1 MANTSPIDQLE
12 EIVVTAPVSNE
23 KFSFEQY
30 DKPLVDADDIN
41 VDTSGVMMLSLNTGP
56 CKIKRD
62 KKADKNKKEPGGS
75 PLAADIREITLTILA
90 ETDCD
95 ALQTKIKTAVN
106 AQVSDLKD
114 KLGLTKEKLAE
125 INPLL
130 SVPLNPFKLP
140 KYIKKQ
146 TVGRVLPDLE
156 ATIDM
161 IVKTVE
167 VITAIAEL
175 AQVIQ
180 KTIPRLKECA
190 LDLKRD
196 LKQDFEDEI
205 QGIVDTV
212 KSEIAKTIAEAICRG
227 VNAVGISANDI
238 ENVFDA
244 INAIDDVAN
253 AFDEIKSVAE
263 SALQENINSIGASQA
278 TLEELTGVPPVLD
291 TTSLESFVTSAESPE
306 YQQYKETVKSTL
318 NIPDPVANTLP
329 VISGTPT
336 VGATLTCSNGEWS
349 ANGNQLTFS
358 HQWFRN
364 GSEIS
369 GANTFTYVPTVEDVE
384 LKLYCTVTAETNVSI
399 EVAQTAEVG
408 PVTFQLATGD
418 KPTISGTASNGS
430 TLSCTAGTWPF
441 TPTVVLYEWIR
452 GTSTVV
458 QAATGLNTYK
468 IVSADVGSTLKC
480 RVIAQSLR
488 YTLSDTTD
496 STATVTL

>member
-1 MANTSPIDQLE
+1 MANTSPIDQLD
-12 EIVVTAPVSNE
+12 EIIVTAPVSNE

-30 DKPLVDADDIN
+30 DKPLVDANNIN
-41 VDTSGVMMLSLNTGP
+41 IDTGGVMMLSLNTGA

-62 KKADKNKKEPGGS
+62 KKPDKNKKEPGGS

-95 ALQTKIKTAVN
+95 ALQMKIKTAVN

-130 SVPLNPFKLP
+130 SVPLSPFKLP

-156 ATIDM
+156 ATIDL
-161 IVKTVE
+161 IVKTAE
-167 VITAIAEL
+167 VVSAIAEL

-180 KTIPRLKECA
+180 QTIPRLKECA

-205 QGIVDTV
+205 ESIVNSV

-227 VNAVGISANDI
+227 VNAVGITANDI
-238 ENVFDA
+238 ETAFDA
-244 INAIDDVAN
+244 INAIDDLVN
-253 AFDEIKSVAE
+253 AFDEITTVAE
-263 SALQENINSIGASQA
+263 AALEQNISSIAASQT
-278 TLEELTGVPPVLD
+278 TLEQLTGVPPVLD
-291 TTSLESFVTSAESPE
+291 TTSLDSFVTSAQSPE
-306 YQQYKETVKSTL
+306 YQEYKETVKATL
-318 NIPDPVANTLP
+318 NVPDPVANTLP
-329 VISGTPT
+329 AISGSPT
-336 VGATLTCSNGEWS
+336 VGTTLTCSNGVWS
-349 ANGNQLTFS
+349 ANGNQITFS
-358 HQWFRN
+358 HQWLRN
-364 GSEIS
+364 GDEIS
-369 GANTFTYVPTVEDVE
+369 GANTFTYVPTVEDIE
-384 LKLYCTVTAETNVSI
+384 LRLSCRVTAETSFSI
-399 EVAQTAEVG
+399 EQAESAEVG
-408 PVTFQLATGD
+408 PVTFQLATPN
-418 KPTISGTASNGS
+418 KPVISGTASNGS

-488 YTLSDTTD
+488 YTLSDTTNP
-496 STATVTL
+496 TATVTL